1 MTAFFITIP
10 HSGRQI
16 PPEAIWLKSL
26 PNSVLFCDVDAFV
39 DELYEPAI
47 KQHGLIAVTFSWHRY
62 AVDANRLPEDQ
73 TSRTVEGASPR
84 LSHEVSSEIHWHQ
97 TTKGDLL
104 IKKPLSKK
112 QHQQIMDKYYHPF
125 HRSIQK
131 EFQKRKAEGRGEVY
145 HLDLHS
151 MPSLGRTFHKDPA
164 QKRSQIVIGNR
175 EGRSANDH
183 FSELVLSSYEKSGF
197 EVALNRPYRGGR
209 ITELYGR
216 PEEGQ
221 HTLQVEINRSLYMD
235 EETGEKTLDFFS
247 VQKQLNQ
254 ALSLIIKGLK
264 TLKEN

>member
-1 MTAFFITIP
+1 MIAFFLTIP

-16 PPEAIWLKSL
+16 PPEAVWLKSL

-39 DELYEPAI
+39 DELYEPAV
-47 KQHGLIAVTFSWHRY
+47 KQHGLTAVIFPWHRY

-73 TSRTVEGASPR
+73 TNRTVEGASPH
-84 LSHEVSSEIHWHQ
+84 LSHGVSSEIHWHQ

-104 IKKPLSKK
+104 IKNPLS
-112 QHQQIMDKYYHPF
+112 QRLHQQLMDKYYHPF
-125 HRSIQK
+125 HRRIQK
-131 EFQKRKAEGRGEVY
+131 EFQKRKEKGRGGVY

-151 MPSLGRTFHKDPA
+151 MPSLGREFHRDPG
-164 QKRSQIVIGNR
+164 QKRPQIVIGNR
-175 EGRSANDH
+175 EGHSADNK
-183 FSELVLSSYEKSGF
+183 FSELILSSYKEAGF
-197 EVALNRPYRGGR
+197 EVALNWPYRGGR

-216 PEEGQ
+216 PGEGQ

-235 EETGEKTLDFFS
+235 ERTGEKTPSFFS

-264 TLKEN
+264 IL